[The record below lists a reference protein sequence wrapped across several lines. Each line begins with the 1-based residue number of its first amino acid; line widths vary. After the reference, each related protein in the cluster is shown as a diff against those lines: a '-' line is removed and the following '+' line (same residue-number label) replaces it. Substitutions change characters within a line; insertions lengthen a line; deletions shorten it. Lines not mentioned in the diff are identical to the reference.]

1 MSQSIMALLAM
12 IRGAAQNNRVNF
24 LRRAAGDVIGGGDNV
39 GICRFVGGQS
49 SSVSSLLVI
58 ALMAF
63 VVMWV
68 WLFCVLDAT
77 RSFDLSRQ
85 NPKQGQIRRPI
96 VEPRRN

>member
-1 MSQSIMALLAM
+1 MALLAM

-24 LRRAAGDVIGGGDNV
+24 LRRAAGDVIGGGGQCWYLSVRRRPVVV
-39 GICRFVGGQS
+39 GVFAPRDRPDGFRCYV
-49 SSVSSLLVI
+49 
-58 ALMAF
+58 
-63 VVMWV
+63 V